1 MKWDFTFS
9 ERDTTQRYRNYH
21 RSSSHAP
28 LMQMRKAPRR
38 EYEVR
43 DLDSN
48 GKRVKWHMDPGR
60 FDQAGGKTFADV
72 MKNRRTSWNF
82 GERDVTE
89 EELKELLLFS
99 FGISEPLERKR
110 TYPSGGQF
118 YSLEIYLL
126 PTIRSVASGLL
137 EEKVYKLNVNEGTL
151 VEMEDLD
158 LAKLPLL
165 SASTDVGFFS
175 LKEAQCV
182 VVLVGNDRDLSVKY
196 MDLSYRIMLL
206 EAGHM
211 AQNFLL
217 TCTSLGLSSVP
228 LGGFHEG
235 EIKNMLQLT
244 DDKMVLYTLLGG

>member
-9 ERDTTQRYRNYH
+9 AGDTTQRYRNYH

-43 DLDSN
+43 DLDSK

-99 FGISEPLERKR
+99 FGISEPLEKSVPTLPAASSIPWKSTCFRPSVPWHQGFSRK
-110 TYPSGGQF
+110 
-118 YSLEIYLL
+118 
-126 PTIRSVASGLL
+126 
-137 EEKVYKLNVNEGTL
+137 K
-151 VEMEDLD
+151 
-158 LAKLPLL
+158 
-165 SASTDVGFFS
+165 
-175 LKEAQCV
+175 
-182 VVLVGNDRDLSVKY
+182 
-196 MDLSYRIMLL
+196 
-206 EAGHM
+206 
-211 AQNFLL
+211 
-217 TCTSLGLSSVP
+217 CTSS
-228 LGGFHEG
+228 
-235 EIKNMLQLT
+235 M
-244 DDKMVLYTLLGG
+244 